1 MITLLVDLDGTI
13 TDPAPGMIG
22 AYRFALERMGVT
34 PPPAEDL
41 LCIVGPP
48 TRRSFPE
55 LLQTDWGRWSARE

>member
-22 AYRFALERMGVT
+22 AFRFALERMGVT

-41 LCIVGPP
+41 L
-48 TRRSFPE
+48 
-55 LLQTDWGRWSARE
+55 